1 MTATSEM
8 MDSFDRLL
16 KRRMLEHA
24 DRDVESRKG
33 VPSATERRREKDA
46 ERHRRYERE
55 HREERAAYIKEWRKD
70 NPEKVRA
77 YIRKWRTENPEKA
90 RRISLEATR
99 RYRRLHPEKNAETNR
114 RWRKNNPEKCK
125 EIQNRYYAEHQPE
138 ILAKRK
144 LRYRAEKKRKEAE
157 RAKSGQ

>member
-24 DRDVESRKG
+24 ARDVESRKG
-33 VPSATERRREKDA
+33 IPSATERRRKKEA

-55 HREERAAYIKEWRKD
+55 HREERAAYIKEWRKN

-90 RRISLEATR
+90 QRISREAVR
-99 RYRRLHPEKNAETNR
+99 RYRLLHPEKNAETNR

-125 EIQNRYYAEHQPE
+125 EIQDRYYLKHKPE

-144 LRYRAEKKRKEAE
+144 LRYREELKRKEAE